1 MAKRTFR
8 TPAAAARVLAVQ
20 RANLLK
26 ARAEGKMTRLGVPN
40 GSTRSRAED
49 ARRNS
54 MTDAERLLPLIAP
67 EDPEETGWHAKEGR
81 EALLW
86 TLAYALA
93 ETTHPRQRLSASK
106 TVLMYSAVPPPAG
119 CRQWT
124 GRSSVEWLRQL
135 ALSEAGN
142 QQRPNVARGD
152 PL

>member
-20 RANLLK
+20 QANLLK
-26 ARAEGKMTRLGVPN
+26 ARAENKMTRVGVPN
-40 GSTRSRAED
+40 GWTKERAED
-49 ARRNS
+49 ERRNS
-54 MTDAERLLPLIAP
+54 MTEAERLLPLIAP
-67 EDPEETGWHAKEGR
+67 EDPEDTGWHAKEGR

-119 CRQWT
+119 ARQWT
-124 GRSSVEWLRQL
+124 GRSSVEWLR
-135 ALSEAGN
+135 ALTGSDTGN
-142 QQRPNVARGD
+142 QKRPNVAREGA
-152 PL
+152 L